1 MLFLGVKFMKNLY
14 NIFSKEVNEMTEE
27 EKKRNDKR
35 GIVTLIVLL
44 LFIGVM
50 VYACNYKTP
59 EERSA
64 SKADLEASK
73 AASEQRTDC
82 VVAAEQEVDKYISGA
97 KYPRDEDW
105 QIQKITDDSGIE
117 MWQIGATISITNVV
131 EKQPIL
137 IIITIIDDNHYTAHY
152 VSVGNKVYFDDN
164 KVSFND
170 GTTD

>member
-1 MLFLGVKFMKNLY
+1 MKNLY
-14 NIFSKEVNEMTEE
+14 NIFSKEVSEMTEE

-59 EERSA
+59 EQ
-64 SKADLEASK
+64 KAALEASK
-73 AASEQRTDC
+73 AASDQRTYC

-105 QIQKITDDSGIE
+105 QIQKNVDDSGLPV
-117 MWQIGATISITNVV
+117 WQISATISITNVV
-131 EKQPIL
+131 EKQPIKV
-137 IIITIIDDNHYTAHY
+137 IISVIDDDHYKAHY
-152 VSVGNKVYFDDN
+152 VSVGNKVYFDDS
-164 KVSFND
+164 KVSFDD